1 MYRYQVIP
9 TVESV
14 QWGRFNA
21 AYTTGETIWE
31 GSFTY
36 PVKINMV
43 LIATAMHYGGSGS
56 YAAAV
61 TNIAT
66 ETTKGSWKVE
76 LNGNPMASSGT
87 IPMRAFIVGK

>member
-1 MYRYQVIP
+1 
-9 TVESV
+9 
-14 QWGRFNA
+14 
-21 AYTTGETIWE
+21 
-31 GSFTY
+31 
-36 PVKINMV
+36 MV